1 MAAIYTWSNPCTQ
14 ISQVFLIYTPLRK
27 WGESNPKFDQWDKIL
42 ESLSHHW
49 SGEQEACWKEGLDQ
63 EDGLRLRGPRQTL
76 MLPGILKPP
85 IFGPRPLFPAR
96 LRHLPLKKRA
106 FIIPILW
113 RRPRW

>member
-76 MLPGILKPP
+76 MLPGILETP
-85 IFGPRPLFPAR
+85 FLALALSSRPACDISPSRKGR
-96 LRHLPLKKRA
+96 L
-106 FIIPILW
+106 
-113 RRPRW
+113 